1 MKMSQIISGKELSKT
16 IRQDVKEE
24 VTKLN
29 ETYGKVPHLVVV
41 LVGED
46 PASQS
51 YVKAKK
57 RACEKAGMKST
68 IIRKENTITED
79 ELLNIVEQLN
89 NDKDVHGILVQL
101 PIPKHIDENKV
112 INAIKQEKDVDGFH
126 PLNVAAI
133 HTGEKG
139 ILPATPKGIITMLK
153 STNQDIEGKRA
164 LVIGRSNIVGK
175 PVSMLLLKENATVTI
190 AHSRTKNMK
199 ELALQSD
206 IIVAAVGR
214 AHFVTADMVKEGA
227 IIIDVGVNRT
237 DEGKL
242 VGDVDFENVKDKVSF
257 ITPVPGGVGPMTIA
271 SLLQN
276 TVECFVNI
284 EKK

>member
-1 MKMSQIISGKELSKT
+1 MSQIISGKELSKT

-24 VTKLN
+24 VTKLH

-68 IIRKENTITED
+68 IIRKEDTITEE
-79 ELLNIVEQLN
+79 ELLNIVDQLN
-89 NDKDVHGILVQL
+89 NDADVHGILVQL

-153 STNQDIEGKRA
+153 STNQEIEGKRA

-206 IIVAAVGR
+206 ILVAAVGR

-227 IIIDVGVNRT
+227 IVIDVGVNRT

-242 VGDVDFENVKDKVSF
+242 VGDVDFENVKDKASF

>member
-1 MKMSQIISGKELSKT
+1 MSQIISGKELSKS

-24 VTKLN
+24 VSKLQA
-29 ETYGKVPHLVVV
+29 TYGKVPHLVVV

-68 IIRKENTITED
+68 IIRKEDTITEV
-79 ELLNIVEQLN
+79 ELLNIVDQLN
-89 NDKDVHGILVQL
+89 NDTDVHGILVQL

-206 IIVAAVGR
+206 ILVAAVGR

-227 IIIDVGVNRT
+227 IVIDVGVNRT

-242 VGDVDFENVKDKVSF
+242 VGDVDFENVKDKASF